1 MNMKSKIESLPLY
14 EKTYKF
20 MLEVI
25 GCIETFP
32 KNSRFTLGDRI
43 MDNSC
48 ELVAYLALAH
58 QNWENPNTRQ
68 SCLEKYN
75 TYKSQFW
82 KRVDK
87 LSTTST
93 FRSTFL

>member
-43 MDNSC
+43 MDNSWWASS
-48 ELVAYLALAH
+48 LFGA
-58 QNWENPNTRQ
+58 
-68 SCLEKYN
+68 S
-75 TYKSQFW
+75 SS
-82 KRVDK
+82 K
-87 LSTTST
+87 LGKP
-93 FRSTFL
+93 